1 MTRSTNRLPI
11 LAASIVSGALVL
23 GAAGAVAAH
32 GGAGDTMTPGAMAGG
47 HGMMNGSGMAGGHG
61 MMNGSGMAGG
71 HGMMNGSGMAGGHSM
86 MNGSGMAGGHSMM
99 NGHMT
104 GDAGMMGGLDIDDEA
119 MADLRAQMAD
129 LHQQMV
135 ELHLQAQPNQDSP
148 EAPEAMPMD
157 DTGSTPPEEG

>member
-32 GGAGDTMTPGAMAGG
+32 GGAGDTMTPGAMGGG
-47 HGMMNGSGMAGGHG
+47 HMTSGRGMAGGHG
-61 MMNGSGMAGG
+61 MMNGS
-71 HGMMNGSGMAGGHSM
+71 
-86 MNGSGMAGGHSMM
+86 
-99 NGHMT
+99 
-104 GDAGMMGGLDIDDEA
+104 GMMGGLDIDDEA

-148 EAPEAMPMD
+148 EAPETMPMD
-157 DTGSTPPEEG
+157 DTGSTPPEAG